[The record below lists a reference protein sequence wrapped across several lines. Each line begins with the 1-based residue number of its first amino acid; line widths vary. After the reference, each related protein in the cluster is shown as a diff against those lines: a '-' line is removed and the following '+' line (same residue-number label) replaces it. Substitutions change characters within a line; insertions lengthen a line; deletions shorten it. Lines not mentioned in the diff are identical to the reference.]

1 MSQNSQTSLEHFNQ
15 SISYVFC
22 KSCHSELESKCFC
35 AHRHL
40 VSALVPTLVL
50 INVTE
55 AVKNHE
61 PKQPNKPQALQP
73 INFIRTLQVLSLRIG
88 EQVFL
93 CSSTLVSALVP
104 TLVLINVTEAVKNH
118 EPKQPNKPQALQ
130 PINFIRILQ
139 ALSLRIGEQVFLC
152 SSTLVSALVPTL
164 VLINVTE
171 AVKSHEPK
179 QPNKPQALQP
189 IDFIVFCKSC
199 HSELESKCF
208 CAHRHLSQLWCQHLS
223 SSM

>member
-1 MSQNSQTSLEHFNQ
+1 MF
-15 SISYVFC
+15 V
-22 KSCHSELESKCFC
+22 
-35 AHRHL
+35 
-40 VSALVPTLVL
+40 
-50 INVTE
+50 
-55 AVKNHE
+55 
-61 PKQPNKPQALQP
+61 
-73 INFIRTLQVLSLRIG
+73 
-88 EQVFL
+88 

-139 ALSLRIGEQVFLC
+139 VLSLRIGEQVFLC

-189 IDFIVFCKSC
+189 INFIRILQVLSLRIGEQVFLCSSTLVSALVPTLVLINVTEAVKNHEPNSQKSLK
-199 HSELESKCF
+199 HFNQSIS
-208 CAHRHLSQLWCQHLS
+208 
-223 SSM
+223 